1 MERVFLFAYR
11 ARAFAAALF
20 VALVAS
26 CAGTP
31 NGDEPSNIP
40 DNGGFVN
47 AQKSVVKIDVWTV
60 SQKDGGST
68 TTHSIGS
75 GVIISDD
82 GLVLTNAHVVNV
94 YASKIVVT
102 LSDLERVGADFV
114 GWDHWTDLAV
124 IRLDKAEL
132 AKRGIKLSSAHF
144 GDSSKLV
151 AGQVVYAIGTPHG
164 FARTLTRGIVSN
176 LNRFFEGTI
185 LNSGYETGSFNTWIQ
200 TDAAIN
206 PGNSGGPLV
215 LSNGLVV
222 GINTRKYAGDGA
234 SNLGFAVPANVAK
247 TVLKSLV
254 ERGRVERSYIG
265 VSAAPLQD
273 MERFFEVETNR
284 GVLVRNVDP
293 LSPAAN
299 AGIIPGDIILKVD
312 SKPVDGRFP
321 EQLPDIMNLIASLD
335 VGTSVR
341 LEILRAGRIFEKT
354 VQTELLESRVG
365 MEKTYEKWGVG
376 VREIT
381 KVYARERKIDC
392 PSNQLVI
399 GVRSGY
405 PFALSGLCA
414 GDIIVAVDG
423 APIKS
428 TSDLDKAYARYLS
441 APKEKILMQI
451 QRNHSALYLILNS
464 PKK

>member
-1 MERVFLFAYR
+1 MEKAFLLYR

-20 VALVAS
+20 VVLLAS

-68 TTHSIGS
+68 TAHSIGS
-75 GVIISDD
+75 GVIISGD

-102 LSDLERVGADFV
+102 LSDLERVGAEFV

-124 IRLDKAEL
+124 IR
-132 AKRGIKLSSAHF
+132 GIKLSRAYF

-254 ERGRVERSYIG
+254 ERGGVERSYIG

-321 EQLPDIMNLIASLD
+321 EQLPDIMNQIASLD
-335 VGTSVR
+335 VGSCVR
-341 LEILRAGRIFEKT
+341 LEILRAGRVFEKT

-423 APIKS
+423 ATIKS

-441 APKEKILMQI
+441 SPKEKILMQI